1 MDAVNK
7 ISLKQKFINYK
18 NHPGS
23 LIMLLITWLAALLT
37 AAVVALFLGVP
48 YWKGKIAEKRV
59 KPAEEVKADA

>member
-1 MDAVNK
+1 MEAANK

-37 AAVVALFLGVP
+37 AAVVALFLGIP
-48 YWKGKIAEKRV
+48 YWKAKLTEKRIIPSGG
-59 KPAEEVKADA
+59 KKNA